1 MLDYEIKPFI
11 ITNTFRINKLFT
23 MVNSTVNPSSSYVG
37 ESHDFWE
44 CSYIKDGSLCSCVD
58 GKVYDIEKGDL
69 IFYKPMEFH
78 QYHANDISS
87 VENFFFSFSF
97 ESCPEDFARDTVYK
111 LNSEQRKIVQRLIEY
126 SENAIENNPFTE
138 EEIAEQKKEYI
149 NYKHVRP
156 LLVFSKN
163 PAEMS
168 TVINCIEELFLNLY
182 NTNHI
187 VEESDSYHA
196 GIYRS
201 AVQYITEHI
210 SEKITIPDIAKH
222 CAISETALKNVFYQF
237 ANTSVHRHIVQLKIT
252 RAIILLK
259 SGASAYET
267 AKQLGFASQAYF
279 TAAFKR
285 ETGLT
290 PREYIS
296 KYRS

>member
-1 MLDYEIKPFI
+1 MLDYEIKPFL
-11 ITNTFRINKLFT
+11 ITNAFRTNKLFT
-23 MVNSTVNPSSSYVG
+23 MVNSVIKSGASYIG

-44 CSYIKDGSLCSCVD
+44 CTYIKEGNLCSCVD

-78 QYHANDISS
+78 QYHTNSAGDGA
-87 VENFFFSFSF
+87 EMFFFSFAF
-97 ESCPEDFARDTVYK
+97 ENCPEDFARDTVYK
-111 LNSEQRKIVQRLIEY
+111 LNSQQRKIIQKLIDY
-126 SENAIENNPFTE
+126 SENAVENNPFTE

-168 TVINCIEELFLNLY
+168 TVVNFIEELFLDLY

-187 VEESDSYHA
+187 VEETDSYHA

-201 AVQYITEHI
+201 AVQYMTEHI
-210 SEKITIPDIAKH
+210 SEKISVSDIAKH
-222 CAISETALKNVFYQF
+222 CAISETALKKVFYQF
-237 ANTSVHRHIVQLKIT
+237 ANTSAHRHIVQLKIT
-252 RAIILLK
+252 QAIILLK
-259 SGASAYET
+259 NGASAYEVSR
-267 AKQLGFASQAYF
+267 QVGFANQAYF
-279 TAAFKR
+279 SAAFKR

-290 PREYIS
+290 PREYL
-296 KYRS
+296 KRGE